1 MGPVKTANLPIIP
14 LAKGTVLLP
23 GIILRIPVSGQRT
36 DIPALL
42 SGVYSRA
49 ASTTPSQRLD
59 SVHIAC
65 IPLNSPFLT
74 QDGQKMITG
83 DDRTPRPKERSDIK
97 PSNATKDDLFGYG
110 VAAKISGVEGTTGRS
125 GEFALL
131 VEGVA
136 RIKLDRITQERPFV
150 EGEVTYLY
158 DEGEGICANLDKAY
172 TKFCRCIYRRCCH
185 RGSFLSSQTTIT
197 RTFDPLTTFLS
208 ATPHICWPV
217 PRTCPPP

>member
-14 LAKGTVLLP
+14 LATGTVLLP
-23 GIILRIPVSGQRT
+23 GIVLRIPVSSQRT

-59 SVHIAC
+59 NVNIAC
-65 IPLNSPFLT
+65 VPLNSPFLT

-83 DDRTPRPKERSDIK
+83 EDPNLRPKERSDIK
-97 PSNATKDDLFGYG
+97 PSSAKKDNLFGYG

-136 RIKLDRITQERPFV
+136 RIRVDRITQERPFV

-158 DEGEGICANLDKAY
+158 DEGKEICARLDMAY
-172 TKFCRCIYRRCCH
+172 TKLCRCIY
-185 RGSFLSSQTTIT
+185 
-197 RTFDPLTTFLS
+197 
-208 ATPHICWPV
+208 
-217 PRTCPPP
+217 